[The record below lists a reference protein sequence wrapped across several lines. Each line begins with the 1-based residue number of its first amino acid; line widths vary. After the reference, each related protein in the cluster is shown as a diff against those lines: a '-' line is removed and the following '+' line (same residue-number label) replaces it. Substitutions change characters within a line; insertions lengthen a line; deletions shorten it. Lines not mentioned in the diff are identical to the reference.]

1 VVAMCVETNLL
12 LHLSLN
18 NIGFYSF
25 VFGATLVQY
34 NLHYLVK
41 KSALPNSMR
50 FQWSKKNAH
59 VHKILAGAGLI
70 LIIAG
75 LFSFQLHHF
84 IFLLLLGAITL
95 FYSLPV
101 LPFTNKKRLKDF
113 GVLKI
118 FTLTLLWTLVTVWFP
133 ISQAYYTDVSFLLIF
148 LRRFIFIFVL
158 CLVFDIRD
166 TAIDSKENRRT
177 IPVISGIKKAY
188 VICYVL
194 LVVFVLLSLVQY
206 VKTPDNVQLNAMVIS
221 AAATFI
227 MIEYTKRN
235 KSDIAYLAGIDGM
248 MLLQALLIIIG
259 SI

>member
-1 VVAMCVETNLL
+1 MCIETNLL
-12 LHLSLN
+12 LHLPLN

-34 NLHYLVK
+34 NLHYLAK
-41 KSALPNSMR
+41 KSALPHSMR
-50 FQWSKKNAH
+50 FQWSKKNRTAH
-59 VHKILAGAGLI
+59 QALACAGVI

-84 IFLLLLGAITL
+84 IFLLFLGAITL

-118 FTLTLLWTLVTVWFP
+118 ITLTLLWTLVTVWFP
-133 ISQAYYTDVSFLLIF
+133 VSQAYYTDVSFLLIF

-166 TAIDSKENRRT
+166 TEIDSQENRRT
-177 IPVISGIKKAY
+177 IPVITGIKRAY
-188 VICYVL
+188 FICYVL
-194 LVVFVLLSLVQY
+194 LVLFVLLSLIQY
-206 VKTPDNVQLNAMVIS
+206 VKIPDIVQLNAMLFS
-221 AAATFI
+221 AVATFV
-227 MIEYTKRN
+227 MIEYVKKNR
-235 KSDIAYLAGIDGM
+235 SDIAYLACLDGM
-248 MLLQALLIIIG
+248 MLLQALLIVIG